1 MCLKIY
7 FFNIKKKYIQ
17 QTLLL
22 PRNSSSDAEQ
32 NTDIF
37 NLVIKFEMFVVVRHF
52 GICELMQQMVHL
64 CLSHC

>member
-1 MCLKIY
+1 MFKNIFFLILKKST
-7 FFNIKKKYIQ
+7 FNKH
-17 QTLLL
+17 LLR
-22 PRNSSSDAEQ
+22 RNSSSDAEQ
-32 NTDIF
+32 NTEIF

>member
-7 FFNIKKKYIQ
+7 FFNIKKVHS
-17 QTLLL
+17 TLLL
-22 PRNSSSDAEQ
+22 RRNSSSDAEQ
-32 NTDIF
+32 NTEIF